1 MQPSMAE
8 SPPPDA
14 IQPMPAEAA
23 AGKALPTQV
32 ISFAIG
38 DDQYGVD
45 IMAVR
50 EIKGWS
56 EINGHGNH
64 TLATESQQS
73 CGTAFAVE
81 QGGVNE
87 MPAAAALK
95 VLIVDDQFS
104 VRQTTRMTLEQLGIR
119 NVYESE
125 NGKDAISKAA
135 VQPLDLIISDYNMP
149 EMDGLALLRAVRGHP
164 AVRKL
169 PFILLTG
176 RGDRELVVK
185 AAQAGVN
192 NYLLKPF
199 TQVTLREKIEQVIGK
214 LS

>member
-1 MQPSMAE
+1 
-8 SPPPDA
+8 
-14 IQPMPAEAA
+14 MPF
-23 AGKALPTQV
+23 AG
-32 ISFAIG
+32 
-38 DDQYGVD
+38 
-45 IMAVR
+45 
-50 EIKGWS
+50 
-56 EINGHGNH
+56 
-64 TLATESQQS
+64 
-73 CGTAFAVE
+73 
-81 QGGVNE
+81 
-87 MPAAAALK
+87 ALK

-104 VRQTTRMTLEQLGIR
+104 VRQMTRMSLQELGIKHIH
-119 NVYESE
+119 ESE
-125 NGKDAISKAA
+125 NGKDAFEKAV

-192 NYLLKPF
+192 NYLVKPF